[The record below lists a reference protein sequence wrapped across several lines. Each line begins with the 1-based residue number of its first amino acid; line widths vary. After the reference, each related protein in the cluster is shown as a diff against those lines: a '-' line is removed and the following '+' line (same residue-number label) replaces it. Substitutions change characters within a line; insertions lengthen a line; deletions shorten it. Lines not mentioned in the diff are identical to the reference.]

1 MEILMV
7 NIGGDVEIV
16 DSEDILSG
24 IKKVPGNNDDMI
36 SRFLKFCNEFLKA
49 LRHQDYEM
57 SISITFG
64 TAVTFWNGEVIIYRY
79 VPVRDVATILS
90 EMNYDKLLSFVD
102 KIAESSGFS
111 VCSDNLW
118 VMMEALSIS
127 RSGIRKIPFREFRFN
142 GNPYGI
148 NSFFDDSIDLC
159 LEKLFGRFLCV
170 KFNKFFDSKRKS
182 FWTNS
187 GSSLYTI
194 KDNLDARDKY
204 HHYQDAMKMGSPV
217 HIIKALSDFA
227 ARKTSD
233 GDEECLIEDIV
244 KKNSSSAYISKVDG
258 GCIIRLVSKTE
269 CSPFFEHSRIYV
281 PDNQELMSVFTHML
295 YDREYV
301 VTDTK
306 FLSSEDLTFDI
317 IGSDDITGTR
327 LWHILKSC
335 IDSDDNKGDII
346 DNCRFEH
353 AVDVFKMSMCL
364 LFNGYENLLKLGYK
378 NIIEF
383 FNSRYFNGSMYTDIM
398 SKHEMIFGEV
408 KVREKSFADM
418 ISIPGRFLHVLDE
431 EKDNC
436 NALFFI
442 NKVIDREWLYSI
454 SADEFR
460 VLIGETLKLQEFRWD
475 LSTSL
480 DLILAIIRQRH
491 QLAEHNGHDYNHSE
505 VHKYIQYIV
514 DLYEKVDET
523 NNEEDEYYHDPFFDK
538 MSIAEFYYDYITMIS
553 NPVFYGLDF
562 RWNIPYDEI
571 ESYHN
576 YAMEVMQATEDE
588 QEEKEFGASYQSV
601 KERLSSYEF
610 TNGELSVIPPASV
623 IDIIKEGRVLHHC
636 VRSYVK
642 AVCSGETD
650 ILFIRRTDKVDMPF
664 FTLEIRNGGLRQC
677 HGFGNK
683 NPDENIS
690 RFLSM
695 FCKEKGL
702 KTGSVTDILPV

>member
-1 MEILMV
+1 MV
-7 NIGGDVEIV
+7 NIRGDVEIV

-24 IKKVPGNNDDMI
+24 IKNIPGNSDDI
-36 SRFLKFCNEFLKA
+36 TSRFLKFCNEFQKA
-49 LRHQDYEM
+49 LWEQDYEM
-57 SISITFG
+57 SIPITFG
-64 TAVTFWNGEVIIYRY
+64 AAITFWNGEVIIYSY
-79 VPVRDVATILS
+79 VSVRDVATSLS
-90 EMNYDKLLSFVD
+90 EKNYDKLLSFVD
-102 KIAESSGFS
+102 KTTESSGFS

-127 RSGIRKIPFREFRFN
+127 RGGIQKIPFREFRFN
-142 GNPYGI
+142 GNLYGI
-148 NSFFDDSIDLC
+148 NSFIDDSIDLC
-159 LEKLFGRFLCV
+159 LEELFGRFLCV

-204 HHYQDAMKMGSPV
+204 RHYQDAMKMGRPV
-217 HIIKALSDFA
+217 HIFKALSDFA
-227 ARKTSD
+227 ARRVSE
-233 GDEECLIEDIV
+233 GDEKYAIDGIV
-244 KKNSSSAYISKVDG
+244 KENSSSAYISRVDG
-258 GCIIRLVSKTE
+258 GCIIRLVSKTK
-269 CSPFFEHSRIYV
+269 CVPFFEHSRIYV
-281 PDNQELMSVFTHML
+281 PDNQEFMPVFAHIL
-295 YDREYV
+295 YDGEYV

-317 IGSDDITGTR
+317 IGSDDIAGTR

-335 IDSDDNKGDII
+335 IDSDDNKEYII
-346 DNCRFEH
+346 NNCRFEH

-383 FNSRYFNGSMYTDIM
+383 FNSRYFNGLMYTDIM
-398 SKHEMIFGEV
+398 SKCEMVFGEV
-408 KVREKSFADM
+408 KVQETSFADM

-442 NKVIDREWLYSI
+442 NKVIDTEWLYSI
-454 SADEFR
+454 STDEFR
-460 VLIGETLKLQEFRWD
+460 VLTGEILKLQEFRWN
-475 LSTSL
+475 LSASL

-491 QLAEHNGHDYNHSE
+491 QLATHNRHSYNHGE
-505 VHKYIQYIV
+505 VHKYIQYIIG
-514 DLYEKVDET
+514 LYEKVEET
-523 NNEEDEYYHDPFFDK
+523 NDDEDEYYHDPFFDK
-538 MSIAEFYYDYITMIS
+538 KPIVEFYYDYITMIS

-562 RWNIPYDEI
+562 HWNIPYNEI

-576 YAMEVMQATEDE
+576 YAMEVMQAMEDE

-610 TNGELSVIPPASV
+610 TDGELSVIPPENIMS
-623 IDIIKEGRVLHHC
+623 IIKEGRRLHHC

-650 ILFIRRTDKVDMPF
+650 ILFIRRTDKIDMPF
-664 FTLEIRNGGLRQC
+664 FTLEVRNGELRQC

>member
-1 MEILMV
+1 MKILIV

-24 IKKVPGNNDDMI
+24 IKNIPGNSDAI
-36 SRFLKFCNEFLKA
+36 TSQFLKFCNEFQKA
-49 LRHQDYEM
+49 LREQDYEM
-57 SISITFG
+57 SIPITFG
-64 TAVTFWNGEVIIYRY
+64 AAVTFDNAEVVIYRY
-79 VPVRDVATILS
+79 VSVRNIVTNLS
-90 EMNYDKLLSFVD
+90 DMNYDKLLSFID
-102 KIAESSGFS
+102 KIAENSDFS

-127 RSGIRKIPFREFRFN
+127 RGGMQATPFREFRLNFN
-142 GNPYGI
+142 SYGI
-148 NSFFDDSIDLC
+148 NSFMDDSIDLC
-159 LEKLFGRFLCV
+159 LEELFGRFLCV

-281 PDNQELMSVFTHML
+281 PDNQEFMPVFAHIL
-295 YDREYV
+295 YDGEYV

-317 IGSDDITGTR
+317 IGSDNIAGTR

-335 IDSDDNKGDII
+335 IDSDDNKENII
-346 DNCRFEH
+346 NNCRFEH

-383 FNSRYFNGSMYTDIM
+383 FNSRYFNGLMYTDIM
-398 SKHEMIFGEV
+398 SKCEMIFGEV
-408 KVREKSFADM
+408 KIQETSFADM
-418 ISIPGRFLHVLDE
+418 ISVPGRFLHVLNEDSN
-431 EKDNC
+431 NC
-436 NALFFI
+436 NVLFFI
-442 NKVIDREWLYSI
+442 NKVIDREWFYSI
-454 SADEFR
+454 SVDEFR
-460 VLIGETLKLQEFRWD
+460 TLVGEIRILQEYKWKIAA
-475 LSTSL
+475 SL
-480 DLILAIIRQRH
+480 DLILAITRQRH
-491 QLAEHNGHDYNHSE
+491 HLATHNRHNYNHGE
-505 VHKYIQYIV
+505 VHKYIQYIIG
-514 DLYEKVDET
+514 LYEKVEETSDED
-523 NNEEDEYYHDPFFDK
+523 DEYYHDPFFDK
-538 MSIAEFYYDYITMIS
+538 KPIVEFYYDYITMIS

-562 RWNIPYDEI
+562 HWNIPYDEI

-576 YAMEVMQATEDE
+576 YAIEVMQATEDE

-636 VRSYVK
+636 VRTYVK
-642 AVCSGETD
+642 AVCSGKTD
-650 ILFIRRTDKVDMPF
+650 ILFIRKTDKIDEPF

>member
-1 MEILMV
+1 MKILMV
-7 NIGGDVEIV
+7 NIRGDVEIV

-24 IKKVPGNNDDMI
+24 IKNIPGNSDDI
-36 SRFLKFCNEFLKA
+36 TSRFLKFCNEFQKA
-49 LRHQDYEM
+49 LWEQDYEM
-57 SISITFG
+57 SIPITFG
-64 TAVTFWNGEVIIYRY
+64 AAITFWNGEVIIYRY
-79 VPVRDVATILS
+79 VSVRDVATSLS
-90 EMNYDKLLSFVD
+90 EKNYDKLLSFVD
-102 KIAESSGFS
+102 KTTESSGFS

-127 RSGIRKIPFREFRFN
+127 RGGIQKIPFREFRFN
-142 GNPYGI
+142 GNLYGI
-148 NSFFDDSIDLC
+148 NSFIDDSIDLC
-159 LEKLFGRFLCV
+159 LEELFGRFLCV

-204 HHYQDAMKMGSPV
+204 RHYQDAMKMGRPV
-217 HIIKALSDFA
+217 HIFKALSDFA
-227 ARKTSD
+227 ARRVSE
-233 GDEECLIEDIV
+233 GDEKYAIDGIV
-244 KKNSSSAYISKVDG
+244 KENSSSAYISRVDG
-258 GCIIRLVSKTE
+258 GCIIRLVSKTK
-269 CSPFFEHSRIYV
+269 CVPFFEHSRIYV
-281 PDNQELMSVFTHML
+281 PDNQEFMPVFAHIL
-295 YDREYV
+295 YDGEYV

-317 IGSDDITGTR
+317 IGSDDIAGTR

-335 IDSDDNKGDII
+335 IDSDDNKEYII
-346 DNCRFEH
+346 NNCRFEH

-383 FNSRYFNGSMYTDIM
+383 FNSRYFNGLMYTDIM
-398 SKHEMIFGEV
+398 SKCEMVFGEV
-408 KVREKSFADM
+408 KVQETSFADM

-442 NKVIDREWLYSI
+442 NKVIDTEWLYSI
-454 SADEFR
+454 STDEFR
-460 VLIGETLKLQEFRWD
+460 VLTGEILKLQEFRWN
-475 LSTSL
+475 LSASL

-491 QLAEHNGHDYNHSE
+491 QLATHNRHSYNHGE
-505 VHKYIQYIV
+505 VHKYIQYIIG
-514 DLYEKVDET
+514 LYEKVEET
-523 NNEEDEYYHDPFFDK
+523 NDDEDEYYHDPFFDK
-538 MSIAEFYYDYITMIS
+538 KPIVEFYYDYITMIS

-562 RWNIPYDEI
+562 HWNIPYNEI

-576 YAMEVMQATEDE
+576 YAMEVMQAMEDE

-610 TNGELSVIPPASV
+610 TDGELSVIPPENIMS
-623 IDIIKEGRVLHHC
+623 IIKEGRRLHHC

-650 ILFIRRTDKVDMPF
+650 ILFIRRTDKIDMPF
-664 FTLEIRNGGLRQC
+664 FTLEVRNGELRQC